1 MLLTLPVE
9 AASSTVPPV
18 PSLLPPPPLP
28 PFGSVL
34 VELPCASLGPVVE
47 LPPAVAVDDPSPE
60 SCPAFAVLDGT
71 TEVSVDGAVEGT
83 AVDFVAVA
91 VMVAVSTTVDVML
104 LKDREDVADMLW
116 TVALSTESAPSA
128 ESVVPCVPPHS
139 C

>member
-34 VELPCASLGPVVE
+34 VELPCASLGPIVE
-47 LPPAVAVDDPSPE
+47 LLPAVAVDDPSPE
-60 SCPAFAVLDGT
+60 SCPAFTVLDAT
-71 TEVSVDGAVEGT
+71 TEVSVDEAVEGN
-83 AVDFVAVA
+83 AVDVVEVAVI
-91 VMVAVSTTVDVML
+91 VAVSTTVDVVL
-104 LKDREDVADMLW
+104 VEDREDVAEVLS
-116 TVALSTESAPSA
+116 TVALSTESAPPA
-128 ESVVPCVPPHS
+128 ESVVPCVPPQS